1 MREVFLYQPLGDAQ
15 GTGELMA
22 RHRSASQEFNDAL
35 PCGLF
40 GRRHGDMVGTHAKK
54 SQSALSG
61 FMGNHLKL
69 SELMGSH
76 WLHSSVHSVRM
87 HPRIDCH
94 ITINQVGRTSP
105 SYSRMV

>member
-40 GRRHGDMVGTHAKK
+40 GRRHGDMVSIQTGKIQI
-54 SQSALSG
+54 S
-61 FMGNHLKL
+61 
-69 SELMGSH
+69 
-76 WLHSSVHSVRM
+76 
-87 HPRIDCH
+87 
-94 ITINQVGRTSP
+94 
-105 SYSRMV
+105 